1 MSVEKQLENLQK
13 NLLPMD
19 QGKLTFASKK
29 FKLLSNMQKTDLN
42 KKQKKQRIA
51 LAKLLEQL
59 NQIADQV
66 TPLLNIESLSA
77 VVTKPQRNTINT
89 LARQLNIIADFS
101 ITEMAGPKNK
111 IAGILERAE
120 TFLQQQVEQRKTL
133 LLEIYLTQLA
143 LCVHDDNNKDNPAVK
158 QRLFA
163 LQELSNHPRL
173 KSFVPKFQNDEVT
186 IASVLRSLKSEKE
199 GNNNP
204 TDAPSLILTSKRI
217 PCSDCI
223 RLPLIIGIV
232 AGAAL
237 AFIGADKKVAI
248 ALLAKTSLW
257 KSALVIGLLH
267 IPAVSLTIIGLG
279 VLAVA
284 AAGLYHLTNRVEYS
298 QQEVKTTNS
307 NTP

>member
-1 MSVEKQLENLQK
+1 MSVEKQLKNLQES
-13 NLLPMD
+13 LLPKD
-19 QGKLTFASKK
+19 QSKLKFAHNK
-29 FKLLSNMQKTDLN
+29 FELLSDMQETDLN
-42 KKQKKQRIA
+42 KKQKKQLIA
-51 LAKLLEQL
+51 LAKLLQQL
-59 NQIADQV
+59 NQTADQV
-66 TPLLNIESLSA
+66 TPLLNIGHLNS
-77 VVTKPQRNTINT
+77 VVTEQERKRINN
-89 LARQLNIIADFS
+89 LARQLNIIADLS
-101 ITEMAGPKNK
+101 IAEMAGPQNK

-120 TFLQQQVEQRKTL
+120 TFLEQKVEQRKTL

-143 LCVHDDNNKDNPAVK
+143 LCVHDDNNNDTSAVK

-163 LQELSNHPRL
+163 LQELNNQPLL
-173 KSFVPKFQNDEVT
+173 KLFVPKFNDNKANIES
-186 IASVLRSLKSEKE
+186 ALRSLKSEKE
-199 GNNNP
+199 GNNIP
-204 TDAPSLILTSKRI
+204 TATPSLILTSKRI
-217 PCSDCI
+217 PCSNCI
-223 RLPLIIGIV
+223 RLPLIIGIA

-237 AFIGADKKVAI
+237 AFIGAEKKVAL